1 MIARGYLA
9 GLLMVAMAAAGR
21 AGEAAAAHP
30 WVLRGTVVAP
40 DGVIEDGAVRMSGQ
54 KIEWAG
60 PWEAQPQG
68 TRVVETQGTIYPG
81 LIDLHNHLTW
91 NVFPRWSAGRLFPNR
106 YEWQQFP
113 PYLKALADPHEAL
126 IRKGL
131 GPRMARYAEVKALAG
146 GVTSLAGLYAGD
158 LPPGT
163 ASSYHQMLRM
173 IDLHS
178 GFYPT
183 GVPEKVSYH
192 VFPLLMIEPVAA
204 KMRADLA
211 SGDVNCLLVHVGEG
225 SPVDA
230 SSIMEFKLLK
240 ARGLLLPGVN
250 IIHGVALHAPE
261 FAEMQGLGIGLV
273 WSPRSNIE
281 LYGST
286 ADVGGA
292 LAAKVTVALAPD
304 WSPTGSDGMIDELR
318 YAAVWNAGQPHP
330 PVDDRMLFRMAT
342 VNAAKMARL
351 DDRIGSIRAG
361 LYADLL
367 VLNHRAPDAYAAL
380 DHATAADVGMVVV
393 SGEAVYGDDALVR
406 NARPAAAWTPVTV
419 GSSTKSV
426 ALASRSPD
434 EDWAHTTSSLE
445 AALEAE
451 GSSLS
456 PLSGGP

>member
-1 MIARGYLA
+1 MTRRGCFACLVMLAISSAARA
-9 GLLMVAMAAAGR
+9 D
-21 AGEAAAAHP
+21 EAVPSEP

-40 DGVIEDGAVRMSGQ
+40 DGVIEDGAVRISGQ
-54 KIEWAG
+54 KIEWVG
-60 PWEAQPQG
+60 PWETQPPG

-91 NVFPRWSAGRLFPNR
+91 NVFPRWKAGRLFPNR
-106 YEWQQFP
+106 YEWQQVP
-113 PYLKALADPHEAL
+113 AYKKALEDPQAAL

-131 GPRMARYAEVKALAG
+131 GTRMARFAEVKALAG
-146 GVTSLAGLYAGD
+146 GVTSLAGLWAGD
-158 LPPGT
+158 LPRGT

-178 GFYPT
+178 GFYPP
-183 GVPEKVSYH
+183 GEPEKVSYH

-204 KMRADLA
+204 KMRSDLA
-211 SGDVNCLLVHVGEG
+211 GGQVNCLLVHVGEG
-225 SPVDA
+225 SPEDA

-281 LYGST
+281 LYGAT
-286 ADVGGA
+286 ADVAGA
-292 LAAKVTVALAPD
+292 LAAKVTVAIAPD

-318 YAAVWNAGQPHP
+318 YAAAWSAAQPNS

-342 VNAAKMARL
+342 VNAATIARL
-351 DDRIGSIRAG
+351 DDRIGSIRPG

-367 VLNHRAPDAYAAL
+367 VLNQRAPDAYAEL
-380 DHATAADVGMVVV
+380 DHATAADVGMVVI
-393 SGEAVYGDDALVR
+393 SGEAVYGDGALVR
-406 NARPAAAWTPVTV
+406 STRPTATWTQVAV

-426 ALASRSPD
+426 ALPNRSPD

-451 GSSLS
+451 GTSLS
-456 PLSGGP
+456 PLSEGP

>member
-1 MIARGYLA
+1 M
-9 GLLMVAMAAAGR
+9 
-21 AGEAAAAHP
+21 
-30 WVLRGTVVAP
+30 VAP
-40 DGVIEDGAVRMSGQ
+40 DGVIEDGAVGISGQ
-54 KIEWAG
+54 KIEWVG
-60 PWEAQPQG
+60 PWEAQPPG
-68 TRVVETQGTIYPG
+68 THVVETQGTIYPG

-91 NVFPRWSAGRLFPNR
+91 NVFPRWRAGRLFPNR

-113 PYLKALADPHEAL
+113 PYLKALADPQQAL
-126 IRKGL
+126 VKKGL
-131 GPRMARYAEVKALAG
+131 GTRMARYAEVKALAG
-146 GVTSLAGLYAGD
+146 GATSLAGLYAGD

-163 ASSYHQMLRM
+163 ASSYHQMMRM
-173 IDLHS
+173 IDLNS
-178 GFYPT
+178 GFYPP

-204 KMRADLA
+204 KMRSDLK
-211 SGDVNCLLVHVGEG
+211 SGEVNCLLVHVGEG

-230 SSIMEFKLLK
+230 SSIMEFRLLK

-250 IIHGVALHAPE
+250 IIHGVALHAAE

-292 LAAKVTVALAPD
+292 LAAKVTVAIAPD

-318 YAAVWNAGQPHP
+318 YAAAWSAAQPHP

-342 VNAAKMARL
+342 LNAAKIAKL
-351 DDRIGSIRAG
+351 DDRIGSIRPG
-361 LYADLL
+361 LFADLL
-367 VLNHRAPDAYAAL
+367 VLNHRATDAYAAL
-380 DHATAADVGMVVV
+380 DHATASDVGMVVV
-393 SGEAVYGDDALVR
+393 SGKAVYGDGALVSK
-406 NARPAAAWTPVTV
+406 ARPSTAWTSVTV

-426 ALASRSPD
+426 ALPSRPLD

-451 GSSLS
+451 GTRLS

>member
-1 MIARGYLA
+1 MMLRGCIAC
-9 GLLMVAMAAAGR
+9 LLMVAISAACR
-21 AGEAAAAHP
+21 ADEAVPGEP
-30 WVLRGTVVAP
+30 WVLRGAVVAP
-40 DGVIEDGAVRMSGQ
+40 DGVIEDGAVRISGQ
-54 KIEWAG
+54 KIEWVG
-60 PWEAQPQG
+60 PWEAQPLG

-91 NVFPRWSAGRLFPNR
+91 NVFPRWRAGRLFPNR
-106 YEWQQFP
+106 YEWQQIP
-113 PYLKALADPHEAL
+113 AYKKALEDPQKAL
-126 IRKGL
+126 IKKGL
-131 GPRMARYAEVKALAG
+131 GTRMARFAEVKALAQG
-146 GVTSLAGLYAGD
+146 ATSLAGLYAGD
-158 LPPGT
+158 LPAGT

-173 IDLHS
+173 IDLDS
-178 GFYPT
+178 GFYPP

-204 KMRADLA
+204 KMRSDLK
-211 SGDVNCLLVHVGEG
+211 GGQVNCLLVHVGEG

-230 SSIMEFKLLK
+230 SSIMEFRLMK

-281 LYGST
+281 LYGCT
-286 ADVGGA
+286 ADVAAA
-292 LAAKVTVALAPD
+292 LAAKVTVAIAPD

-318 YAAVWNAGQPHP
+318 YAAAWNAAQPHP

-342 VNAAKMARL
+342 VDAARIAKL
-351 DDRIGSIRAG
+351 DDRIGSIRPG

-367 VLNHRAPDAYAAL
+367 VLNHRAPDAYAEL
-380 DHATAADVGMVVV
+380 DHATVADVGMVVI

-406 NARPAAAWTPVTV
+406 NARPSATWTAVPV

-426 ALASRSPD
+426 ALPSRSPD

-451 GSSLS
+451 GTSLA
-456 PLSGGP
+456 PLSEGP